1 MDKLKKIMEAEGYR
15 EEFIE
20 EVIKIG
26 LGITREL
33 EGEEETRNEI

>member
-1 MDKLKKIMEAEGYR
+1 MDKLREFMEQEGYR

-20 EVIKIG
+20 EVIK
-26 LGITREL
+26 ITREL

>member
-20 EVIKIG
+20 EVIAIA
-26 LGITREL
+26 RRV
-33 EGEEETRNEI
+33 GEEEE

>member
-1 MDKLKKIMEAEGYR
+1 MNKLKEFMEQEGYR

-26 LGITREL
+26 LGIAREL
-33 EGEEETRNEI
+33 EGEMINE

>member
-1 MDKLKKIMEAEGYR
+1 MDKLREIMEQEGYR

-20 EVIKIG
+20 EVIAIG

-33 EGEEETRNEI
+33 EGEERVNE